1 VAEEVYVWGGLVGL
15 LRDYLDH
22 RGFAASEL
30 RQTLARYTPTSRLPI
45 TVWWRA
51 LDTIAALDPAPGTGL
66 RIGRHIQIH
75 HLGVLGYLA
84 AACETLDQALRRF
97 QRFQPLLHNLAPT
110 FVRSHGEALELSW
123 DPAYGRSTQHSDEV
137 LVAAL
142 LQLTGALTGGD
153 ALRPLLV
160 SFTAPT
166 PEPANVAVY
175 QALLGGPVHFGAHS
189 LVVRL
194 PAQVAARRIDG
205 GDPHLRQLLDQQA
218 DALLQ
223 ALPQP
228 DPFLAELQRQVVGAL
243 QLGEPSLIGVART
256 LGVPERT
263 LYRRLAARG
272 LSYKTLLGELRFQ
285 LARRY
290 LADAGLSLTE
300 IALMLGYS
308 EQSAFTRAFRSWSG
322 DTPLHYR
329 KVSVDRA

>member
-1 VAEEVYVWGGLVGL
+1 MAEEVYVWGGLVGL

-30 RQTLARYTPTSRLPI
+30 RQTLARYTPASRLPI

-66 RIGRHIQIH
+66 RIGHHIQVH

-84 AACETLDQALRRF
+84 AACETLGQALLRF

-110 FVRSHGEALELSW
+110 FVRSSGDALELSW

-137 LVAAL
+137 LVGAL
-142 LQLTGALTGGD
+142 LRLTGALTGSG
-153 ALRPLLV
+153 ALRPLQV
-160 SFTAPT
+160 SFTAPA
-166 PEPANVAVY
+166 PANLAAY
-175 QALLGGPVHFGAHS
+175 EALLGGPVRFGAHS

-194 PAQVAARRIDG
+194 PAHAAARPIDG

-228 DPFLAELQRQVVGAL
+228 DPFLAELQRQVVDAL
-243 QLGEPSLIGVART
+243 QLGEPSLSGVARA

-290 LADAGLSLTE
+290 LADARLSLSE

-322 DTPLHYR
+322 DTPLRYR
-329 KVSVDRA
+329 RASVDRV